1 MSENERENQ
10 VPVPDDSPRE
20 LDVPESDGAPTD
32 PDSAGD
38 QDHNRRRVGRVL
50 RRYLFTGLLVLLPIT
65 ISVFVLWQLFFTLD
79 HILGRFVIR
88 YSGREI
94 PGIGLVV
101 LIAIIMAIGAIAS
114 NFIGRRMLRLWER
127 FIDRIPLV
135 RWIYGTTKTVFAS
148 VLQEDSAS
156 FRRVVLIEFPHKG
169 IYCLAFITAESGG
182 RMENVVGKK
191 LVSVFLPT
199 TPNPTSGYFLLI
211 PAEDVRPLNMSVQDG
226 LRYVVSAGVLA
237 DEDRTRG

>member
-1 MSENERENQ
+1 MSENERENRI
-10 VPVPDDSPRE
+10 PVPDDHPGE
-20 LDVPESDGAPTD
+20 PCVAESHAAPAA
-32 PDSAGD
+32 PSSAGHD
-38 QDHNRRRVGRVL
+38 REHWRFGRVI
-50 RRYLFTGLLVLLPIT
+50 RRYLFTGLLVILPIT

-88 YSGREI
+88 YYGRGI

-101 LIAIIMAIGAIAS
+101 LIAIIMVVGAVAS
-114 NFIGRRMLRLWER
+114 NFIGRRMLGLWER

-135 RWIYGTTKTVFAS
+135 RWIYGTTKTVFAT
-148 VLQEDSAS
+148 VLQEDSTS

-182 RMENVVGKK
+182 LMENVVGKK

-199 TPNPTSGYFLLI
+199 TPNPTSGYFLLV
-211 PAEDVRPLNMSVQDG
+211 PEEDVRSLSMSVQDG

-237 DEDRTRG
+237 DEGRAKG